1 MATKKRKLSDFIKAT
16 EKALERNHDPRS
28 RDKLR
33 LKLKTFQMAVLLKR
47 QSRSAA

>member
-1 MATKKRKLSDFIKAT
+1 MKKPKLRDLIKST
-16 EKALERNHDPRS
+16 EKALQGNHDPRS